1 MNRLTMVFLSLLA
14 GWAGALTIHA
24 QTGAAIPIFSFSG
37 GTTNGA
43 APEGNLVLG
52 PDGSFYGTTQGGGS
66 TNNYGTIF
74 KMTTGGALTTLVTFK
89 GTNGVNPLDGL
100 TLAPDGNFYG
110 TTEYGGTNFG
120 TQAISGGLGGGT
132 VFRVT
137 TNGLLTTLATFAVT
151 NGQSPH
157 AGLTWG
163 PGGLFYGTTASGGP
177 FGDGTIFSVTTSGTL
192 MMLTNFN
199 NANGNDPTAG
209 LTLGPD
215 GNLYGVAQSGGANS
229 AGTLFKVTPNGI
241 LTTLYNFGAT
251 TTNGASPM
259 TTLTLGPDGNLY
271 GATAFDSVL
280 LVEIFPGFFIPEPQG
295 SGTIYKVTT
304 NGTLTTLVDFNF
316 NNGGDPIGSLTL
328 GPDGNFYGTT
338 YLGDNGN
345 NSNMGI
351 VYSLATNGVFTVLA
365 QFDGSNGAY
374 PLTGLTLGPDN
385 NLYGGA
391 TGGGAYG
398 NGTVYKLGLS
408 PIFIS
413 NPASQSVVIGNPA
426 TFSCNMFGTAPFAFQ
441 WRSNS
446 VSVAGATG
454 GSLNL
459 LQVFNQANNA
469 QFQVVVT
476 NSYGSATSQVANLS
490 VLLQPNCAGV
500 VKQGGG
506 NYTVVVGSFPS
517 SLNHLWAT
525 TNLSSSWQQ
534 IAPITTDANGMGQ
547 YLDTDPAD
555 PAKFYRLSY
564 P

>member
-1 MNRLTMVFLSLLA
+1 MNRFAMLFLSLLA
-14 GWAGALTIHA
+14 GWAGALTVHA

-52 PDGSFYGTTQGGGS
+52 PDGSFYGTTQGGGT
-66 TNNYGTIF
+66 TNGYGTIF
-74 KMTTGGALTTLVTFK
+74 KMTTGGALTTLVIFK
-89 GTNGVNPLDGL
+89 GTNGVNPLAGL
-100 TLAPDGNFYG
+100 TMAPDGNFYG
-110 TTEYGGTNFG
+110 TTEYGGTNFAN
-120 TQAISGGLGGGT
+120 TNINAGLGGGT
-132 VFRVT
+132 VFRLT

-151 NGQSPH
+151 NGQNPH

-192 MMLTNFN
+192 TMLTNFN

-215 GNLYGVAQSGGANS
+215 GNLYGVTQSGGSHS
-229 AGTLFKVTPNGI
+229 AGTVFKVTPNGTG
-241 LTTLYNFGAT
+241 LTNLYNFGAT
-251 TTNGASPM
+251 TTNGALPQ
-259 TTLTLGPDGNLY
+259 TTMTLGPDGNLY
-271 GATAFDSVL
+271 GITTLTSLTPFNND
-280 LVEIFPGFFIPEPQG
+280 
-295 SGTIYKVTT
+295 GTIFKITT
-304 NGTLTTLVDFNF
+304 NGTLTTLINWDFY
-316 NNGGDPIGSLTL
+316 NGGNPVGSLTL
-328 GPDGNFYGTT
+328 GPDGAFYSTT

-351 VYSLATNGVFTVLA
+351 VYSLTTNGVFTVLA

-374 PLTGLTLGPDN
+374 PVSGLTLGPDN
-385 NLYGGA
+385 NLYGA
-391 TGGGAYG
+391 TTGGGAHG
-398 NGTVYKLGLS
+398 NGTIYRLGLS
-408 PIFIS
+408 PIFVS

-426 TFSCNMFGTAPFAFQ
+426 TFSCQMFGTAPFTFQ

-446 VSVAGATG
+446 VPVTGATG

-459 LQVFNQANNA
+459 PRVFYQANNG

-490 VLLQPNCAGV
+490 VVLQPNCSAV
-500 VKQGGG
+500 VNNGGG
-506 NYTVVVGSFPS
+506 NFTVVVGSYPT

-525 TNLSSSWQQ
+525 TNLANPSSWQQ
-534 IAPITTDANGMGQ
+534 IAPITTDVNGMGQ
-547 YLDTDPAD
+547 YLDANPAV
-555 PAKFYRLSY
+555 PTKFYQLSY

>member
-1 MNRLTMVFLSLLA
+1 MFFLSLLA
-14 GWAGALTIHA
+14 GWVGVLTVHA

-52 PDGSFYGTTQGGGS
+52 PDGSFYGTTEGGGT
-66 TNNYGTIF
+66 TNGYGTIF
-74 KMTTGGALTTLVTFK
+74 KMTTGGALTTLVTFN
-89 GTNGVNPLDGL
+89 GSNGVNPLAGL

-120 TQAISGGLGGGT
+120 NTNIAGALGGGS
-132 VFRVT
+132 VFRLT
-137 TNGLLTTLATFAVT
+137 TNGALTTLATFAVT
-151 NGQSPH
+151 NGQNPH

-192 MMLTNFN
+192 TMLTNFN
-199 NANGNDPTAG
+199 NANGASPVAG
-209 LTLGPD
+209 LTVDPDGNLYGTTESGGAHGVGTVFKVAPNGMMLTNLYNFGTTTTDGALPQTTMTLGPD
-215 GNLYGVAQSGGANS
+215 GNLYGITSLTS
-229 AGTLFKVTPNGI
+229 LTP
-241 LTTLYNFGAT
+241 
-251 TTNGASPM
+251 
-259 TTLTLGPDGNLY
+259 
-271 GATAFDSVL
+271 FDND
-280 LVEIFPGFFIPEPQG
+280 
-295 SGTIYKVTT
+295 GTIFKITT
-304 NGTLTTLVDFNF
+304 NGTLTTLINWDFY
-316 NNGGDPIGSLTL
+316 NGGNPVGSLTL
-328 GPDGNFYGTT
+328 GPDGNFYSTT

-351 VYSLATNGVFTVLA
+351 VYSLTTNGVFTVLA
-365 QFDGSNGAY
+365 QFDGSNGAW
-374 PLTGLTLGPDN
+374 PMSGLTLGPDN
-385 NLYGGA
+385 NLYGGT
-391 TGGGAYG
+391 TGGGTHG

-413 NPASQSVVIGNPA
+413 NPASQSVVIGNHA
-426 TFSCNMFGTAPFAFQ
+426 TFSCQMFGTAPFAFQ
-441 WRSNS
+441 WWSNS
-446 VSVAGATG
+446 VPVAGATG

-459 LQVFNQANNA
+459 PRVFYQANNA
-469 QFQVVVT
+469 QFKVVAT
-476 NSYGSATSQVANLS
+476 NSYGSATSQVATLS
-490 VLLQPNCAGV
+490 VVLQPNCSAV
-500 VKQGGG
+500 LNNGGG
-506 NYTVVVGSFPS
+506 NYTVVVGSYPS

-534 IAPITTDANGMGQ
+534 ITPITTDVNGMGQ

>member
-1 MNRLTMVFLSLLA
+1 MNRLTMFFLSLLA

-52 PDGSFYGTTQGGGS
+52 PDGSFYGTTQGGGT
-66 TNNYGTIF
+66 TNGYGTIF
-74 KMTTGGALTTLVTFK
+74 KMTTGGALTTLVIFK

-110 TTEYGGTNFG
+110 TTVYGGTNFAN
-120 TQAISGGLGGGT
+120 TNINAGLGGGT
-132 VFRVT
+132 VFRLT

-151 NGQSPH
+151 NGQNPH

-192 MMLTNFN
+192 TMLTNFN
-199 NANGNDPTAG
+199 NANGNAPTAG

-215 GNLYGVAQSGGANS
+215 GNLYGVTQSGGAHG
-229 AGTLFKVTPNGI
+229 AGTVFRVTPSGS
-241 LTTLYNFGAT
+241 LTNVYHFGSNPAD
-251 TTNGASPM
+251 GASPQ
-259 TTLTLGPDGNLY
+259 TTMTLGPDGNLY
-271 GATAFDSVL
+271 GATAFTSIVPFD
-280 LVEIFPGFFIPEPQG
+280 PN
-295 SGTIYKVTT
+295 GTIYKVTT
-304 NGTLTTLVDFNF
+304 NGTLTTLINFDFY
-316 NNGGDPIGSLTL
+316 NGGNPVGSLTL
-328 GPDGNFYGTT
+328 GPDSNFYGTT

-351 VYSLATNGVFTVLA
+351 VYSLTTNRVFTVLA
-365 QFDGSNGAY
+365 EFDGSNGAY
-374 PLTGLTLGPDN
+374 PVSGLTLGPDN
-385 NLYGGA
+385 NLYGGT
-391 TGGGAYG
+391 TGNGAHG
-398 NGTVYKLGLS
+398 NGTIYKLGLS

-413 NPASQSVVIGNPA
+413 NPASQSVVIGNSA
-426 TFSCNMFGTAPFAFQ
+426 TFSCQMFGTAPFTFQ
-441 WRSNS
+441 WRSNN
-446 VSVAGATG
+446 VPVTGATG

-459 LQVFNQANNA
+459 PQVFYQENNA
-469 QFQVVVT
+469 QFRVVAT
-476 NSYGSATSQVANLS
+476 NSYGSATSQVATLS
-490 VLLQPNCAGV
+490 VVLQPNCAGV
-500 VKQGGG
+500 VNHGGS

-525 TNLSSSWQQ
+525 TNLLSSWQQ
-534 IAPITTDANGMGQ
+534 IAPITTDVNGMGQ
-547 YLDTDPAD
+547 FLDTDTTNS
-555 PAKFYRLSY
+555 PAKFYQLSY

>member
-1 MNRLTMVFLSLLA
+1 LSLLA
-14 GWAGALTIHA
+14 GWAGALTVYA

-52 PDGSFYGTTQGGGS
+52 PDGSFYGTTEGGGT

-120 TQAISGGLGGGT
+120 TQAISGGLGAGT
-132 VFRVT
+132 VFRLT
-137 TNGLLTTLATFAVT
+137 TNGTLTTLATFAVT
-151 NGQSPH
+151 NGQNPH

-192 MMLTNFN
+192 TMLTNFN
-199 NANGNDPTAG
+199 NANGNAPTAG

-280 LVEIFPGFFIPEPQG
+280 LVEIFPGFFISEPQG
-295 SGTIYKVTT
+295 SGTIYTATT

-316 NNGGDPIGSLTL
+316 YPGGDPIGSLTL
-328 GPDGNFYGTT
+328 GRDGDFYGTT
-338 YLGDNGN
+338 YLGGDY
-345 NSNMGI
+345 NMGI
-351 VYSLATNGVFTVLA
+351 VYSLTTNGVLTMLA
-365 QFDGSNGAY
+365 NFDGTNGAY
-374 PLTGLTLGPDN
+374 PFSGLTLGPDN
-385 NLYGGA
+385 NLYGGT
-391 TGGGAYG
+391 TGNGAHG

-408 PIFIS
+408 PSFIS
-413 NPASQSVVIGNPA
+413 NPASQSVIIGNPT
-426 TFSCNMFGTAPFAFQ
+426 TFNCQMFGTVPFAFQ
-441 WRSNS
+441 WWSNS
-446 VSVAGATG
+446 VPVTGATG
-454 GSLNL
+454 GSLKL
-459 LQVFNQANNA
+459 PHVFYQANNA
-469 QFQVVVT
+469 HIQVVVT

-490 VLLQPNCAGV
+490 VVLQPNCSAV
-500 VKQGGG
+500 LNNGGG
-506 NYTVVVGSFPS
+506 NYTVIVGSFPS